1 MELRGTTQ
9 HLTPSYSPQSNGIAE
24 RGNRTIQDK
33 ARIIMIEIG
42 VPSSLWGEFTLS
54 ACVLR
59 NLAVTSTLDKTPLE
73 KWSGVKLSIKRLRV
87 LGSKTYCQ
95 FDKTGR
101 VGKYGAKGW
110 MGILVGYADGTPGYR
125 VWDPTTHLVWDVR
138 EPEFNEEMA
147 AG

>member
-1 MELRGTTQ
+1 MASQ
-9 HLTPSYSPQSNGIAE
+9 NAE
-24 RGNRTIQDK
+24 TVRYKTKQEQL
-33 ARIIMIEIG
+33 IEIG